1 MLIEGKGRARWRGGI
16 GNNTTPNK
24 YIIIFLIVLIF
35 YLNKEIKV

>member
-1 MLIEGKGRARWRGGI
+1 MLIEGKGRARWRGI
-16 GNNTTPNK
+16 GSNTTPNK